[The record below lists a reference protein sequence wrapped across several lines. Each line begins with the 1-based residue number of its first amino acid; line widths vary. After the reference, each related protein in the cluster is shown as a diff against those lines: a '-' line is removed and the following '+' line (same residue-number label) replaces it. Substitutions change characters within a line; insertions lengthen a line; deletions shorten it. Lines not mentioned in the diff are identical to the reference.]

1 MAMYPI
7 YILNQE
13 RKYGFC
19 QEKVANLYESF
30 WRNLITD

>member
-1 MAMYPI
+1 MYPI

-19 QEKVANLYESF
+19 QEKVAYKYENIR
-30 WRNLITD
+30 RNLITS